1 MYTIIL
7 LRSSYGENYDTR
19 TDGIMSFDYAHST
32 SDAIDT
38 IKEIVRTEHY
48 RVRSE
53 PMNTFADIAI
63 TALYNGKVFST
74 YPQYSED
81 IYIVAEAPE
90 FSTEEEK
97 YIFNVGDIMFSES
110 EKFAKNHAF
119 CERIKNEENALGKK
133 LTPLYASM
141 LREEQERKH
150 LEELMKKYPDMV
162 KNYGT

>member
-7 LRSSYGENYDTR
+7 LRSSYGESDCA

-48 RVRSE
+48 RTRSE
-53 PMNTFADIAI
+53 SNNAFADIAI

-97 YIFNVGDIMFSES
+97 YIFSVGDIMFSES
-110 EKFAKNHAF
+110 KKITKNHVF

-133 LTPLYASM
+133 LTPLYSSM

-150 LEELMKKYPDMV
+150 LEELMKKYPNMV

>member
-7 LRSSYGENYDTR
+7 LRSSYGESDCA

-53 PMNTFADIAI
+53 PSNAFADIAI

-110 EKFAKNHAF
+110 KKITKNHAF
-119 CERIKNEENALGKK
+119 CERIKNEENVLGIK
-133 LTPLYASM
+133 LKTLYSNS
-141 LREEQERKH
+141 LLEEQERKR
-150 LEELMKKYPDMV
+150 LTELMEKYPDMV